1 MCPKIYSAYLVYSSA
16 EKKQHHSDNTRRK
29 KDVKENYLCLKVTVM
44 TPDSDDTIQKSI
56 SKLNKIIFYGDSDS
70 GS

>member
-1 MCPKIYSAYLVYSSA
+1 
-16 EKKQHHSDNTRRK
+16 
-29 KDVKENYLCLKVTVM
+29 M

>member
-16 EKKQHHSDNTRRK
+16 EKKNTILTIQGER
-29 KDVKENYLCLKVTVM
+29 KDVKENYLCLKMTVM

-56 SKLNKIIFYGDSDS
+56 LKLNKIIFYGDSDS